1 MGDGR
6 RRHRHAQG
14 GTARVLADVVLIA
27 AAFGACAQAGRS
39 PVPAGPIGTTVEI
52 ARGGYGEFVQP

>member
-6 RRHRHAQG
+6 RRYRHAPG
-14 GTARVLADVVLIA
+14 GTARVLAAVVLIA
-27 AAFGACAQAGRS
+27 AAAAGGAMRMD
-39 PVPAGPIGTTVEI
+39 VLLRDGTTVEI